1 MTNQYQT
8 AWEQYCETE
17 LSIVLPMLTEL
28 GYAIDP
34 VQPHLGGERY
44 FMQAVTTRSGRKLIL
59 LGTRIKDGLR
69 VVIKATSDTGG
80 KHEIRHERL
89 CREVLGTIKF
99 AYEVFFTPKEI
110 LFLEQSA
117 HVIAIQEF
125 IEQER
130 TFISRP
136 TSEQFAF
143 ALRAFKAQESMHA
156 STYEHERLIH
166 STLGIIHTNDY
177 LSSFANF
184 SEYVRVHSEGTSE
197 PNSLFSLA
205 AEFLNIHKE
214 HIEQYTGFLTH
225 TDFVPHNFR
234 IRDNQIYLLDYSSLR
249 FGNKYEGWA
258 RFANFMALY
267 NPELEAALLQY
278 VRDNRAPEEFESL
291 QAMRVYRLGEI
302 IRYYV
307 GAQSRSEG
315 DLYTLNALRVDLWS
329 GGLTNLLDQSDSL
342 FTPDT
347 ITRYQSARDS
357 LRSESEHVRQRDL
370 H

>member
-8 AWEQYCETE
+8 AWELYCREE
-17 LSIVLPMLTEL
+17 LATLSPILTEL
-28 GYAIDP
+28 GYVLDE
-34 VQPHLGGERY
+34 VQPHIGGERY
-44 FMQAVTTRSGRKLIL
+44 FMQAVTTQSGRKLIL
-59 LGTRIKDGLR
+59 LGTRIEDGLR
-69 VVIKATSDTGG
+69 VVIKATSDTDG
-80 KHEIRHERL
+80 KHELRHERL
-89 CREVLGTIKF
+89 CREVLATIKF
-99 AYEVFFTPKEI
+99 AYSVFFTPKEVM
-110 LFLEQSA
+110 FLEQGGQI
-117 HVIAIQEF
+117 IAIQEF

-136 TSEQFAF
+136 TPEQFAF

-156 STYEHERLIH
+156 STYEHERLVR

-177 LSSFANF
+177 LSSFTTFA
-184 SEYVRVHSEGTSE
+184 EYIRVHSEGTHE
-197 PNSLFSLA
+197 LNSLLA
-205 AEFLNIHKE
+205 HAKEFLLAHKE
-214 HIEQYTGFLTH
+214 RIEQYTGFLTH

-258 RFANFMALY
+258 RFINFMALY
-267 NPELEAALLQY
+267 NPELETALMQY
-278 VRDNRAPEEFESL
+278 VHDNRAPEELESL

-307 GAQSRSEG
+307 DAQNRSEG
-315 DLYTLNALRVDLWS
+315 DLYTLNSLRVNLWS
-329 GGLTNLLDQSDSL
+329 QGLTNLLNHSDVL

-347 ITRYQSARDS
+347 IARYQSARDS
-357 LRSESEHVRQRDL
+357 LRSESEHVRQKDL